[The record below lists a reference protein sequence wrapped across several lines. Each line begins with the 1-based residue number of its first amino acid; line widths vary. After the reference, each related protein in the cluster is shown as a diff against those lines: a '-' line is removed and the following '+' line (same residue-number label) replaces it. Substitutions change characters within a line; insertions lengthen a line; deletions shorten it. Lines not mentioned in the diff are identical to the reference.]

1 MKFDC
6 NLLNE
11 CLTAVVAAAA
21 LASPPDALPPSGG

>member
-11 CLTAVVAAAA
+11 CLTAAVAVAA
-21 LASPPDALPPSGG
+21 LASPPDAFPPSGG